1 MLNLSLRVKGELPQN
16 FLMIHQLNNIKL
28 IVIDIDGTLVDVQGK
43 VGEKSIELAQELKKM
58 GILCTLSSARSYH
71 YSAHIADDLKVDI
84 PFITLDGALIIDK
97 NRKIIYQGIM
107 NDSIVQKCIRL
118 AESNYG
124 KITMCDFEKQY
135 VTPKHSVIKEY
146 TRLNAPISEV
156 PAYSGLP
163 GILEVLIYCEDK
175 HSLRYIREKLRFP
188 KTLGVSFNVTKS
200 PSNEYYLLTVK
211 KKGSDKLRS
220 IKRLVKHLGLR
231 RDNIA
236 VIGDWHNDL
245 PLFEYGAYNIAVQNA
260 IPELKRKADYITD
273 STNDEDAVGE
283 VLEMI
288 YNYKTKPN
296 K

>member
-1 MLNLSLRVKGELPQN
+1 MV
-16 FLMIHQLNNIKL
+16 HQLNNIKL

-43 VGEKSIELAQELKKM
+43 VGEKSIELAQELKKF
-58 GILCTLSSARSYH
+58 GILCTLSSARSFH
-71 YSAHIADDLKVDI
+71 YSAHIAEELKVDI
-84 PFITLDGALIIDK
+84 PFVTLDGALIIDK
-97 NRKIIYQGIM
+97 NRKILYQGVM
-107 NDSIVQKCIRL
+107 KDTIVQKCIRL
-118 AESNYG
+118 AENNYG
-124 KITMCDFEKQY
+124 KITMCDFDRQF
-135 VTPKHSVIKEY
+135 VTPSHSIIKEY

-156 PAYSGLP
+156 KEYVGLP

-175 HSLRYIREKLRFP
+175 HSLRYIREKLKFP

-211 KKGSDKLRS
+211 KKGSDKLKS

-231 RDNIA
+231 RSNVA

-245 PLFEYGAYNIAVQNA
+245 PLFDYGAYNIAVQNA
-260 IPELKRKADYITD
+260 IPELKRRADYITD

-288 YNYKTKPN
+288 YNYKTESA
-296 K
+296 